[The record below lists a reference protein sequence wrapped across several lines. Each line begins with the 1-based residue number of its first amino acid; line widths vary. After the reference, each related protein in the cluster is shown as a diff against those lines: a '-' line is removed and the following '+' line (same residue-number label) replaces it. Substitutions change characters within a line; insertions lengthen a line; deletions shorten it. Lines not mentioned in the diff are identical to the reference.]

1 MSEREQPVNEWNAV
15 TYLRDFINTEL
26 IITQREQAILDFIYN
41 NYNDLPTDYLETSK
55 YLPKT
60 KYRYC
65 FKCGELKPVGLFE
78 GYNKICKECRRKK
91 WKQ

>member
-1 MSEREQPVNEWNAV
+1 MSEREQPVKEWNAV
-15 TYLRDFINTEL
+15 TYLRDFISTEL
-26 IITQREQAILDFIYN
+26 IITPREQTILDFIYN

-65 FKCGELKPVGLFE
+65 LKCGELKPVGLFE
-78 GYNKICKECRRKK
+78 GHNKICKECRRKK
-91 WKQ
+91 WKE